1 MFFTSCPL
9 HEIVSQG
16 GLYMWTNVSNVFNF
30 HLEQKAVKLCWA
42 LPSGASL
49 KVPTCLLCRCFLWN
63 GDALTKWG
71 SWWYKLCWE
80 IVMSKLVDGILLP
93 FLPILILIFLGTGT
107 VYAQWSAVDSWAS
120 HLHPV
125 DRHWSKSNNLT
136 RTFMV
141 ATSRIYMNYTF
152 EFLNGVTNKGPVTQ
166 IDGVYIYIYN
176 ICITYV
182 YSHAQLVT
190 V

>member
-80 IVMSKLVDGILLP
+80 IEMSKRVDGILLP

-107 VYAQWSAVDSWAS
+107 VYAQWSAVDSWWFLSIPPAS
-120 HLHPV
+120 CWPGLVQKQQFDKNFHGGN
-125 DRHWSKSNNLT
+125 KSNLHELHIWI
-136 RTFMV
+136 
-141 ATSRIYMNYTF
+141 SEWSY
-152 EFLNGVTNKGPVTQ
+152 K
-166 IDGVYIYIYN
+166 
-176 ICITYV
+176 
-182 YSHAQLVT
+182 
-190 V
+190 

>member
-16 GLYMWTNVSNVFNF
+16 DLYMWTNVSNVFNF
-30 HLEQKAVKLCWA
+30 HLEQKAVNLCWA

-49 KVPTCLLCRCFLWN
+49 KVPTCLRCRCFLWN

-141 ATSRIYMNYTF
+141 ATSGIYMNYTF
-152 EFLNGVTNKGPVTQ
+152 EFVNGVTNKGPVTQ